1 MKMFISDYP
10 LKQIP
15 YYLTSLN
22 DKFWKIRL
30 EKNTTVTIPHV
41 LSRCEKSKRIANFEI
56 AGSLTTEKR
65 TSKLP
70 FDDSDVFKILEG
82 VAYTLK
88 LKPDIEL
95 EKYSDSIINKIA
107 AAQEDDG
114 YLYTHRTI
122 DSENPSLMCG
132 KERWENLTI
141 YSHELY
147 NVGHL
152 YEAGVA
158 YYEATGKRNLLNVAV
173 KNAELILEL
182 FGYGKNENPPGH
194 QEIEIGLVRL
204 FRLTKDERYLD
215 LAKFFLDIR
224 GSKNRIGYEDY
235 ISQSVGAFPFKG
247 SNRFEYNQTHEPVT
261 EQKEAVGHAVR
272 AAYMYS
278 AMADIA
284 MLCNDEQY
292 LIALDQLWEDVIQ
305 HKLSITGAIGAQAA
319 GEAFDKA
326 YVLPNYYDRSSE
338 LGVYN
343 ETCASIANIFWNFR
357 MHLIHGSS
365 KYIDILER
373 TLYNGLL
380 SGISLEGNAFFYP
393 NPLASKGD
401 IYRRKWFEVAC
412 CPSNIARFMPQIQGY
427 IYSLKNNLIYINLFV
442 GNKTKVDLNGNLI
455 ELQQKTN
462 YPWDGLVK
470 IDVNPSKSSEF
481 SIAIRIPGW
490 AQDKPLPSDLYRYMT
505 PNETKIRLEV
515 NNALVDLNVNDEGYC
530 IINQNW
536 KKGDRILIEFPMPIR
551 RVLANEKVKDCN
563 GMVALERGP
572 IVYCIETIDND
583 NVENLKLYDNT
594 NLSHQYQEELL
605 NGVVTIT
612 GNVQNLKKDFKQD
625 FLAIP
630 YYAWAHRGRSE
641 MIVWMHH

>member
-1 MKMFISDYP
+1 
-10 LKQIP
+10 
-15 YYLTSLN
+15 
-22 DKFWKIRL
+22 
-30 EKNTTVTIPHV
+30 
-41 LSRCEKSKRIANFEI
+41 
-56 AGSLTTEKR
+56 
-65 TSKLP
+65 
-70 FDDSDVFKILEG
+70 
-82 VAYTLK
+82 
-88 LKPDIEL
+88 
-95 EKYSDSIINKIA
+95 
-107 AAQEDDG
+107 
-114 YLYTHRTI
+114 
-122 DSENPSLMCG
+122 
-132 KERWENLTI
+132 
-141 YSHELY
+141 
-147 NVGHL
+147 
-152 YEAGVA
+152 
-158 YYEATGKRNLLNVAV
+158 
-173 KNAELILEL
+173 
-182 FGYGKNENPPGH
+182 
-194 QEIEIGLVRL
+194 
-204 FRLTKDERYLD
+204 
-215 LAKFFLDIR
+215 
-224 GSKNRIGYEDY
+224 
-235 ISQSVGAFPFKG
+235 
-247 SNRFEYNQTHEPVT
+247 
-261 EQKEAVGHAVR
+261 
-272 AAYMYS
+272 
-278 AMADIA
+278 
-284 MLCNDEQY
+284 
-292 LIALDQLWEDVIQ
+292 LWEDVIQ

-455 ELQQKTN
+455 ELHQKTN
-462 YPWDGLVK
+462 YPWKGLVE
-470 IDVNPSKSSEF
+470 IEINPSKSMEF
-481 SIAIRIPGW
+481 SIALRIPGW
-490 AQDKPLPSDLYRYMT
+490 TQNKPVPSDLYHYMT
-505 PNETKIRLEV
+505 SNEAKKRLEV
-515 NNALVDLNVNDEGYC
+515 NNTLVDLIINEEGYC
-530 IINQNW
+530 IINQIW

-551 RVLANEKVKDCN
+551 RVLAHEKVKDCN

-572 IVYCIETIDND
+572 IVYCIESIDND

-605 NGVVTIT
+605 NGIVTIS
-612 GNVQNLKKDFKQD
+612 GYVQNLGSDLKQD